1 MSEKTY
7 PAFRWFVLFALLFGT
22 IANGVILIWPAPLMQ
37 HIAEALHADLGA
49 VTGALMVAFTIL
61 VSVFAIVGGICL
73 DKFGFLPTM
82 FASLIVLTV
91 ATLLVPAC
99 SHSFGAMVLVRML
112 QGAGGGPMMAAV
124 GVVAVNW
131 FPINQRG
138 IVTGIQGVGISLGI
152 ALGFAFVP
160 MAFMKTGSFASA
172 AAWMGLFPIVSILL
186 FLAVAMGPKPPVHD
200 ATEDGLAPDAEGD
213 FKVASK
219 LPVFYVGIILIFL
232 FSWLGQAFNDLTPVY
247 LSAPSPLGM
256 GHGMMVA
263 GKFMGMVQV
272 ANMIGSVVGGLIMA
286 KLLKGNAKIAVC
298 LGFLLVAVAAYAVK
312 SPGVAG
318 NLGVLPIAMFAA
330 GFFQG
335 WIAPNVMGFASMH
348 FPSHI
353 VGKICGIWMGLGI
366 FGGTVGVIVGA
377 TLLHKTGGYQASLT
391 MVALVSLVGFLGTLL
406 LDPPAVFSAAKKG
419 KVGLSLGSH

>member
-1 MSEKTY
+1 MSQKSY

-61 VSVFAIVGGICL
+61 VSVFAVIGGICL
-73 DKFGFLPTM
+73 DRFGFLPTM
-82 FASLIVLTV
+82 LVSLGVMTV
-91 ATLLVPAC
+91 ATLLVPFC

-112 QGAGGGPMMAAV
+112 QGAGGGPTMAAV

-160 MAFMKTGSFASA
+160 MAFMKTGSFAAA
-172 AAWMGLFPIVSILL
+172 AAWMALFPIVSILL
-186 FLAVAMGPKPPVHD
+186 FLVVAFGPKPPVHD
-200 ATEDGLAPDAEGD
+200 AVEDGLAPDAEGD

-286 KLLKGNAKIAVC
+286 KVLKGNAKIAVC
-298 LGFLLVAVAAYAVK
+298 IGFLLVAVAAYAVK
-312 SPGVAG
+312 SPAVAG
-318 NLGVLPIAMFAA
+318 NLGVLPLAMLAA

-335 WIAPNVMGFASMH
+335 WVAPNVMGFASMH

-366 FGGTVGVIVGA
+366 FGGTVGVVVGA
-377 TLLHKTGGYQASLT
+377 TLLHKTGGYQASLS
-391 MVALVSLVGFLGTLL
+391 MVALVSLVGFLGTLFL
-406 LDPPAVFSAAKKG
+406 NPPAVFSTAKKG
-419 KVGLSLGSH
+419 KAGLSLGAH